1 MRLADDICAIRNR
14 DYIIDIT
21 LKFFH
26 ELFLFGLER
35 NMIKYMIKYKS
46 HTHIYESRHV
56 AKTPI
61 IQRAT

>member
-26 ELFLFGLER
+26 ALFLFGLER

-46 HTHIYESRHV
+46 HTHTYMNLAMWPRLPLFKE
-56 AKTPI
+56 
-61 IQRAT
+61 